1 MKKKTTKTKVMGAI
15 LSAAMVLSMLAGCGT
30 TATTDST
37 TETATDSTTE
47 TATDGTTTGE
57 TAASVTAATET
68 DTTPITVRIAVGKH
82 AFSKCD
88 DFNDKVAFQMAEEAT
103 GVHIEWLYVED
114 GAQEKV
120 NTMLTADM
128 PDAFLGLLSE
138 NQIAASMDSFLD
150 ISGMLEQYAP
160 HVYADYNKMQSSNGL
175 EILKWSDGSIRTLM
189 TGLEVSYQND
199 AEAIQ
204 YINKDWLDQLGLEV
218 PATVDELYDALCAFR
233 DNDMNGNGDKTDE
246 IPMVLAESNW
256 SGHLMNMSNPWG
268 IAADTSNDLDYYYK
282 VQDGKVLPTVNT
294 QEYRSYLEYMHKLT
308 ADGLLDKESLTQTND
323 QYYAK
328 IKSGR
333 IGFFS
338 GWIPQSLL
346 SEEESAKWVPVRA
359 LKAEDSI
366 TPVKSGRRNKLFVSR
381 TGFVITANCENPERL
396 LQWWDYLSSSTEMK
410 YTVRYGEQGG
420 CWDIDSDGKV
430 IGKTPEG
437 LTEDFTMDN
446 YKFTYGMNDQ
456 CPLILK
462 AESMK
467 VDKEQAYNTWV
478 REQYVGEVWD
488 QLATEYLPI
497 RFVDPAKID
506 ERTFME
512 TELSE
517 YIANFRANSVL
528 NGVDD
533 AAWDAYVKQLD
544 ALQYPAWIQW
554 YQDYVDGKF

>member
-15 LSAAMVLSMLAGCGT
+15 LSTTMVLSMLAGCGT
-30 TATTDST
+30 TNST
-37 TETATDSTTE
+37 TETATG
-47 TATDGTTTGE
+47 GTTTGE
-57 TAASVTAATET
+57 TASATAATET
-68 DTTPITVRIAVGKH
+68 DTTPITFKIAVTKH
-82 AFSKCD
+82 ALSKCD

-103 GVHIEWLYVED
+103 GVHIEWVTVED
-114 GAQEKV
+114 GAGEKV

-128 PDAFLGLLSE
+128 PDAFLGLLGES
-138 NQIAASMDSFLD
+138 QIATSMDSFLD

-160 HVYADYNKMQSSNGL
+160 HVYADYNKMQLNGL
-175 EILKWSDGSIRTLM
+175 DLIKWPDGSIRSLM
-189 TGLEVSYQND
+189 TGLEVSYAND

-204 YINKDWLDQLGLEV
+204 YINKDWLDQLNLDV
-218 PATVDELYDALCAFR
+218 PTTVDELYDVLCAFR

-246 IPMVLAESNW
+246 IPMELAESNW
-256 SGHLMNMSNPWG
+256 AGQVLNMSNPWG
-268 IAADTSNDLDYYYK
+268 IAAWNADNLNYYYK
-282 VQDGKVLPTVNT
+282 IQDGKVLPTANS
-294 QEYRSYLEYMHKLT
+294 QEYRAYLEYMHKLV
-308 ADGLLDKESLTQTND
+308 ADGLLDKECFTETND

-346 SEEESAKWVPVRA
+346 SDEEAAKWVPVRV

-366 TPVKSGRRNKLFVSR
+366 TPVKTGMRNKLFVNR
-381 TGFVITANCENPERL
+381 TGFVITADCEKPERL

-410 YTVRYGEQGG
+410 YTVRFGEKGG
-420 CWDIDSDGKV
+420 YWDIDSDGNV
-430 IGKTPEG
+430 FQKTPEG
-437 LTEDFTMDN
+437 LTADFTVEN
-446 YKFTYGMNDQ
+446 YRVTYGMNDQ

-462 AESMK
+462 DESIK
-467 VDKEQAYNTWV
+467 VDKEEAYSTWI

-488 QLATEYLPI
+488 QLATEYVPF
-497 RFVDPAKID
+497 RFVDLAKVD

-517 YIANFRANSVL
+517 YIANFRANSIL

>member
-88 DFNDKVAFQMAEEAT
+88 DFNDKVAEEAT

>member
-15 LSAAMVLSMLAGCGT
+15 LSTTMVLSMLAGCGT
-30 TATTDST
+30 TNST
-37 TETATDSTTE
+37 TETATG
-47 TATDGTTTGE
+47 GTTTGE
-57 TAASVTAATET
+57 TASATAATET
-68 DTTPITVRIAVGKH
+68 DTTPITFKIAVTKH
-82 AFSKCD
+82 ALSKCD

-103 GVHIEWLYVED
+103 GVHIEWVTVED
-114 GAQEKV
+114 GAWEKV

-128 PDAFLGLLSE
+128 PDAFLGLLGES
-138 NQIAASMDSFLD
+138 QIATSMDSFLD

-160 HVYADYNKMQSSNGL
+160 HVYADYNKMQLNGL
-175 EILKWSDGSIRTLM
+175 DLIKWPDGSIRSLM
-189 TGLEVSYQND
+189 TGLEVSYAND

-204 YINKDWLDQLGLEV
+204 YINKDWLDQLNLDV
-218 PATVDELYDALCAFR
+218 PTTVDELYDVLCAFR

-246 IPMVLAESNW
+246 IPMELAESNW
-256 SGHLMNMSNPWG
+256 AGQVLNMSNPWG
-268 IAADTSNDLDYYYK
+268 IAAWNADNLNYYYK
-282 VQDGKVLPTVNT
+282 IQDGKVLPTANS
-294 QEYRSYLEYMHKLT
+294 QEYRAYLEYMHKLV
-308 ADGLLDKESLTQTND
+308 ADGLLDKECLTETND

-346 SEEESAKWVPVRA
+346 SDEEAAKWVPVRV

-366 TPVKSGRRNKLFVSR
+366 TPVKTGMRNKLFANR
-381 TGFVITANCENPERL
+381 TGFVITADCEKPERL

-410 YTVRYGEQGG
+410 YTVRFGEKGG
-420 CWDIDSDGKV
+420 YWDIDSDGNV
-430 IGKTPEG
+430 FQKTPEG
-437 LTEDFTMDN
+437 LTADFTVEN
-446 YKFTYGMNDQ
+446 YRVTYGMNDQ

-462 AESMK
+462 DESIK
-467 VDKEQAYNTWV
+467 VDKEEAYSTWI

-488 QLATEYLPI
+488 QLATEYVPF
-497 RFVDPAKID
+497 RFVDPAKVD

-517 YIANFRANSVL
+517 YIANFRANSIL

>member
-15 LSAAMVLSMLAGCGT
+15 LSTTMVLSMLAGCGT
-30 TATTDST
+30 TNST
-37 TETATDSTTE
+37 TETATG
-47 TATDGTTTGE
+47 GTTTGE
-57 TAASVTAATET
+57 TASATAATET
-68 DTTPITVRIAVGKH
+68 DTTPITFKIAVTKH
-82 AFSKCD
+82 ALSKCD

-103 GVHIEWLYVED
+103 GVHIEWVTVED
-114 GAQEKV
+114 GAGEKV

-128 PDAFLGLLSE
+128 PDAFLGLLGES
-138 NQIAASMDSFLD
+138 QIATSMDSFLD

-160 HVYADYNKMQSSNGL
+160 HVYADYNKMQLNGL
-175 EILKWSDGSIRTLM
+175 DLIKWPDGSIRSLM
-189 TGLEVSYQND
+189 TGLEVSYAND

-204 YINKDWLDQLGLEV
+204 YINKDWLDQLNLDV
-218 PATVDELYDALCAFR
+218 PTTVDELYDVLCAFR

-246 IPMVLAESNW
+246 IPMELAESNW
-256 SGHLMNMSNPWG
+256 AGQVLNMSNPWG
-268 IAADTSNDLDYYYK
+268 IAAWNADNLNYYYK
-282 VQDGKVLPTVNT
+282 IQDGKVLPTANS
-294 QEYRSYLEYMHKLT
+294 QEYRAYLEYMHKLV
-308 ADGLLDKESLTQTND
+308 ADGLLDKECFTETND

-346 SEEESAKWVPVRA
+346 SDEEAANWVPVRV

-366 TPVKSGRRNKLFVSR
+366 TPVKTGMRNKLFANR
-381 TGFVITANCENPERL
+381 TGFVITADCEKPERL

-410 YTVRYGEQGG
+410 YTVRFGEKGG
-420 CWDIDSDGKV
+420 YWDIDSDGNV
-430 IGKTPEG
+430 FQKTPEG
-437 LTEDFTMDN
+437 LTADFTVEN
-446 YKFTYGMNDQ
+446 YKVTYGMNDQ

-462 AESMK
+462 DESIK
-467 VDKEQAYNTWV
+467 VDKEEAYSTWI

-488 QLATEYLPI
+488 QLATEYVPF
-497 RFVDPAKID
+497 RFVDPAKVD

-517 YIANFRANSVL
+517 YIANFRANSIL

-554 YQDYVDGKF
+554 YQDYVDRKF

>member
-15 LSAAMVLSMLAGCGT
+15 LSTTMVLSMLAGCGT
-30 TATTDST
+30 ADST
-37 TETATDSTTE
+37 AETATV
-47 TATDGTTTGE
+47 GTTTGE
-57 TAASVTAATET
+57 TAASAAAATET
-68 DTTPITVRIAVGKH
+68 DTTPITFKIAVTKH
-82 AFSKCD
+82 ALSKSD

-103 GVHIEWLYVED
+103 GVHIEWVYVED
-114 GAQEKV
+114 GAGEKV

-138 NQIAASMDSFLD
+138 EQVASSMDSFLD

-160 HVYADYNKMQSSNGL
+160 HVYADYNKMQLNGL
-175 EILKWSDGSIRTLM
+175 EQLQWPDGSIRSLL
-189 TGLEVSYQND
+189 TGPEVAYAND

-204 YINKDWLDQLGLEV
+204 YINKDWLDQLNLDM
-218 PATVDELYDALCAFR
+218 PTTVDELYDVLCAFR

-256 SGHLMNMSNPWG
+256 SGHLLNMSNAWG
-268 IAADTSNDLDYYYK
+268 IAAWRSNDLDYYYK
-282 VQDGKVLPTVNT
+282 LQDGKVLPTANT
-294 QEYRSYLEYMHKLT
+294 QEYRNYLEYMHKLI
-308 ADGLLDKESLTQTND
+308 ADGLLDKESFTQTND

-328 IKSGR
+328 LKSDR

-338 GWIPQSLL
+338 GWTPQTLL
-346 SEEESAKWVPVRA
+346 PEEEAAKWVPVKV
-359 LKAEDSI
+359 LQAEDSI
-366 TPVKSGRRNKLFVSR
+366 TPVKTGRRNKPVANR
-381 TGFVITANCENPERL
+381 TGFVITTNCENPERL
-396 LQWWDYLSSSTEMK
+396 LQWWDYLSSSTEIK
-410 YTVRYGEQGG
+410 YIMRFGEKGG
-420 CWDIDSDGKV
+420 CWDFDSDGNV
-430 IGKTPEG
+430 IGLTPEN
-437 LTEDFTMDN
+437 LTADFTLEV
-446 YKFTYGMNDQ
+446 YKVTYGMNDQ

-462 AESMK
+462 EENIIT
-467 VDKEQAYNTWV
+467 DKEDSYAAWI

-488 QLATEYLPI
+488 QLATEYIPN
-497 RFVDPAKID
+497 RFVDSAKID

-517 YIANFRANSVL
+517 YIANFRANSIL

-533 AAWDAYVKQLD
+533 AGWDAYVKQLD

>member
-37 TETATDSTTE
+37 TETV
-47 TATDGTTTGE
+47 TDGTTTGE
-57 TAASVTAATET
+57 TTAATET
-68 DTTPITVRIAVGKH
+68 DTDPVTFKIAVVKH
-82 AFSKCD
+82 AMSQSD

-114 GAQEKV
+114 GAGEKV

-128 PDAFLGLLSE
+128 PDAFFGLLSE
-138 NQIAASMDSFLD
+138 NQIATSMDSFLD

-160 HVYADYNKMQSSNGL
+160 HVYADYNKMQSNGMDL
-175 EILKWSDGSIRTLM
+175 LKWPDGSIRTLM

-204 YINKDWLDQLGLEV
+204 YINKDWLDQLNLEV
-218 PATVDELYDALCAFR
+218 PATVDELYDVLCAFR

-256 SGHLMNMSNPWG
+256 SGHLLNMSNPWG
-268 IAADTSNDLDYYYK
+268 IAARVSNDLDYYYK
-282 VQDGKVLPTVNT
+282 LQDGKVLPTVNT

-346 SEEESAKWVPVRA
+346 PEEEAAKWVPVRT
-359 LKAEDSI
+359 LKAEDPI
-366 TPVKSGRRNKLFVSR
+366 TPVKTGMRNKLQANR
-381 TGFVITANCENPERL
+381 TGLVITANCENPERL
-396 LQWWDYLSSSTEMK
+396 LGWWDYLSSSTEMK
-410 YTVRYGEQGG
+410 YTVRYGEKGG
-420 CWDIDSDGKV
+420 YWDTDSDGN
-430 IGKTPEG
+430 IIEKTPEG
-437 LTEDFTMDN
+437 LTADFTIEN
-446 YKFTYGMNDQ
+446 YKYTYGMNDW

-462 AESMK
+462 DESIK
-467 VDKEQAYNTWV
+467 VDKEEAYNTWV

-488 QLATEYLPI
+488 QLATEYIPI

>member
-1 MKKKTTKTKVMGAI
+1 
-15 LSAAMVLSMLAGCGT
+15 
-30 TATTDST
+30 
-37 TETATDSTTE
+37 
-47 TATDGTTTGE
+47 
-57 TAASVTAATET
+57 
-68 DTTPITVRIAVGKH
+68 
-82 AFSKCD
+82 
-88 DFNDKVAFQMAEEAT
+88 MAEEAT
-103 GVHIEWLYVED
+103 GVHIEWVYVED
-114 GAQEKV
+114 GAGEKV

-128 PDAFLGLLSE
+128 PDAFLGLLGES
-138 NQIAASMDSFLD
+138 QIATSMDSFLD

-160 HVYADYNKMQSSNGL
+160 HVYADYNKMQLNGL
-175 EILKWSDGSIRTLM
+175 DLIKWPDGSIRSLM

-204 YINKDWLDQLGLEV
+204 YINKDWLDQLNLDV
-218 PATVDELYDALCAFR
+218 PTTVDELYDVLCAFR

-246 IPMVLAESNW
+246 IPMELAESNW
-256 SGHLMNMSNPWG
+256 AGQVLNMSNPWG
-268 IAADTSNDLDYYYK
+268 IAAWNADNLNYYYK
-282 VQDGKVLPTVNT
+282 IQDGKVLPTANS
-294 QEYRSYLEYMHKLT
+294 QEYRAYLEYMHKLV
-308 ADGLLDKESLTQTND
+308 ADGLLDKECFTETND

-346 SEEESAKWVPVRA
+346 SDEEAAKWVPVRV

-366 TPVKSGRRNKLFVSR
+366 TPVKTGMRNKLFADR
-381 TGFVITANCENPERL
+381 TGFVITADCEKPERL

-410 YTVRYGEQGG
+410 YTVRFGEKGG
-420 CWDIDSDGKV
+420 YWDIDSDGNV
-430 IGKTPEG
+430 FQKTPEG
-437 LTEDFTMDN
+437 LTADFTVEN

-462 AESMK
+462 DESIK
-467 VDKEQAYNTWV
+467 VDKEEAYNTWV
-478 REQYVGEVWD
+478 REQNVGVVWD
-488 QLATEYLPI
+488 QLATEYVPF
-497 RFVDPAKID
+497 RFVDPAKVD

-517 YIANFRANSVL
+517 YIANFRANSIL

>member
-1 MKKKTTKTKVMGAI
+1 MKKRTTKTKVMGTI
-15 LSAAMVLSMLAGCGT
+15 LSTTMVLSMLAGCGT
-30 TATTDST
+30 TDST
-37 TETATDSTTE
+37 TETAT
-47 TATDGTTTGE
+47 GGMTTGE
-57 TAASVTAATET
+57 TTASTTAVAET
-68 DTTPITVRIAVGKH
+68 DTTPITFKIAVKKH
-82 AFSKCD
+82 ALSKCD

-103 GVHIEWLYVED
+103 GVHIEWIYVED
-114 GAQEKV
+114 GAEEKV

-138 NQIAASMDSFLD
+138 NQIATSMDSFLD

-160 HVYADYNKMQSSNGL
+160 HVYADYNKMQLNGL
-175 EILKWSDGSIRTLM
+175 DLMKWPDGSIRSLM

-204 YINKDWLDQLGLEV
+204 YINKDWLDQLNLEV
-218 PATVDELYDALCAFR
+218 PTTVDELYDVLCAFR

-246 IPMVLAESNW
+246 IPMELAESNW
-256 SGHLMNMSNPWG
+256 AGQVLTMSNPWG
-268 IAADTSNDLDYYYK
+268 IAAWNSDPLNYYYK
-282 VQDGKVLPTVNT
+282 LQDGKVLPTANS
-294 QEYRSYLEYMHKLT
+294 QEYRDYLEYMHKLV
-308 ADGLLDKESLTQTND
+308 ADGLLDKECFTETND

-333 IGFFS
+333 VGLFG
-338 GWIPQSLL
+338 GWVPQSLL
-346 SEEESAKWVPVRA
+346 SNEEAAKWVPVRV

-366 TPVKSGRRNKLFVSR
+366 TPVKTGMRNKLFADR
-381 TGFVITANCENPERL
+381 IGFVITANCENPERL
-396 LQWWDYLSSSTEMK
+396 LQWWDYLSNNTEMK
-410 YTVRYGEQGG
+410 YTVRFGEKGG
-420 CWDIDSDGKV
+420 YWDIDSDGNV
-430 IGKTPEG
+430 IQKTPEG
-437 LTEDFTMDN
+437 LTDDFTVDN
-446 YKFTYGMNDQ
+446 YKYTYGMNDQ

-462 AESMK
+462 DESIK
-467 VDKEQAYNTWV
+467 VDKEEAYNIWV

-488 QLATEYLPI
+488 QLATEYVPF
-497 RFVDPAKID
+497 RFVDPAKVD

-517 YIANFRANSVL
+517 YIANFRANSII

-533 AAWDAYVKQLD
+533 AAWDEYVKQLD